1 MRVVLAGERTSDQS
15 GLRRLLER
23 EPELNVV
30 STVSSARDLPTYVKD
45 AQPEVLLLDW
55 ELQDLQSTDLLSVL
69 RALYRPLKIVA
80 FSSNRGARNAAMAA
94 GADAFV
100 SRDEPLEWLLTTLR
114 ALGRL
119 SPHL

>member
-30 STVSSARDLPTYVKD
+30 STVSSARDLPTHVKD

-55 ELQDLQSTDLLSVL
+55 ELQDLQATDLLSVL
-69 RALYRPLKIVA
+69 RALCRPLKVVA
-80 FSSNRGARNAAMAA
+80 FSSNRGARHAAMAA

-100 SRDEPLEWLLTTLR
+100 SRDEPLEWLLMTLR
-114 ALGRL
+114 TIGRL